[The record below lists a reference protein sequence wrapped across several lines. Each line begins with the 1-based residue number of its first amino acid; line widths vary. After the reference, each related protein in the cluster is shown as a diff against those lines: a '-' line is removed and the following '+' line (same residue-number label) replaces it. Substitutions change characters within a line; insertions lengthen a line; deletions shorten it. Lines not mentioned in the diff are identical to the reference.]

1 MRPPASRSKMQCIVH
16 HPCRNLRTRRCS
28 KETLFLGSSPMN
40 KRYACLMTLGLL
52 LFCSRTWAELVVE
65 ITKGQADAIPIAIVP
80 FSSPEAAAASFDVA
94 QLVSD
99 DLARS
104 GRFKT
109 TDRKDMIEQP
119 HTGAGISFD
128 DWRRLSNDYM
138 VVGQVQPLG
147 QDRYNITF
155 ELYNVLNHQRLLGY
169 QISANKP
176 GLRLASHQ
184 VADMVFEKILGIR
197 GAFATRIAYISV
209 LGSLPHKDYRL
220 IVADADG
227 ENPHVVMQSNEPLMS
242 PSWSP
247 DGQSLA
253 YVSFED
259 RLPSMYVQFLKTG
272 ERERVS
278 ARAGVNQAPAW
289 SPDGKKLALTLST
302 RDGNLDIYVLDLATQ
317 ALTRI
322 TDDPGI
328 DPEPKW
334 SKDGQSLYFTSDRA
348 GGPQI
353 YRIGADGGD
362 KPRRLTFQ
370 GSYNAR
376 HRLSP
381 DESQL
386 AFVTQEDGGY
396 RIATM
401 DLRGR
406 GDVQVLTKGHF
417 DVSPSFAPNGAEII
431 YASRDRGRGVL
442 ALVSADGRVQER
454 LVSSEGELQ
463 EPAWAPF

>member
-1 MRPPASRSKMQCIVH
+1 
-16 HPCRNLRTRRCS
+16 
-28 KETLFLGSSPMN
+28 MN
-40 KRYACLMTLGLL
+40 KRFSCLLAIGFLV
-52 LFCSRTWAELVVE
+52 FGARSHAELVVE

-94 QLVSD
+94 QLVGD

-104 GRFKT
+104 GRFKAM
-109 TDRKDMIEQP
+109 DRRDMIEQP

-128 DWRRLSNDYM
+128 DWRRLNNDYM
-138 VVGQVQPLG
+138 VVGQLQASAP
-147 QDRYNITF
+147 DRYTITF
-155 ELYNVLNHQRLLGY
+155 EIYNVLTRQRLLGY

-209 LGSLPHKDYRL
+209 LGVLPHREYRL

-227 ENPHVVMQSNEPLMS
+227 ENPHVVMQSREPLMS
-242 PSWSP
+242 PAWSP

-253 YVSFED
+253 YVSFEN
-259 RLPSMYVQFLKTG
+259 RLPSVYVQFLKTG
-272 ERERVS
+272 ERQRVS
-278 ARAGVNQAPAW
+278 AQAGVNQAPAW

-302 RDGNLDIYVLDLATQ
+302 RDGNLDIYIKDLTTQ

-328 DPEPKW
+328 DTEPQW

-353 YRIGADGGD
+353 YRVGTQSGD

-376 HRLSP
+376 PRLSP
-381 DESQL
+381 DESHL

-401 DLRGR
+401 DLRGG

-417 DVSPSFAPNGAEII
+417 DVSPSYAPNGAEII

>member
-1 MRPPASRSKMQCIVH
+1 MNKQLS
-16 HPCRNLRTRRCS
+16 
-28 KETLFLGSSPMN
+28 FLGLV
-40 KRYACLMTLGLL
+40 ACL
-52 LFCSRTWAELVVE
+52 LFCRQSFAELTVE
-65 ITKGQADAIPIAIVP
+65 VTKGQAEAIPIAIVP

-94 QLVSD
+94 QLVSS

-128 DWRRLSNDYM
+128 DWRRLSNDYI
-138 VVGQVQPLG
+138 VVGQVQTSGP
-147 QDRYNITF
+147 DRFDIRF
-155 ELYNVLNHQRLLGY
+155 ELYNVLTRQRLLGY
-169 QISANKP
+169 QFSANRP
-176 GLRLASHQ
+176 GLRIASHQ

-197 GAFATRIAYISV
+197 GAFATRIAYIAV
-209 LGSLPHKDYRL
+209 LGSLPHRNYRL
-220 IVADADG
+220 IVSDADG
-227 ENPHVVMQSNEPLMS
+227 ENPHVVMQGNEPLMS

-259 RLPSMYVQFLKTG
+259 RLPSVYVQVLRTG
-272 ERERVS
+272 ERRRVS
-278 ARAGVNQAPAW
+278 AHAGVNQAPAW

-302 RDGNLDIYVLDLATQ
+302 RDGNLDIYVMDLATQ

-328 DPEPKW
+328 DTEPQW

-353 YRIGADGGD
+353 YRVGSQGGD

-376 HRLSP
+376 PRVSP

-386 AFVTQEDGGY
+386 AFVTQEDGAY
-396 RIATM
+396 RIASM

-417 DVSPSFAPNGAEII
+417 DVSPSYAPNGAVII

>member
-1 MRPPASRSKMQCIVH
+1 
-16 HPCRNLRTRRCS
+16 
-28 KETLFLGSSPMN
+28 MN
-40 KRYACLMTLGLL
+40 KLLCSLAVIASLAWSGLV
-52 LFCSRTWAELVVE
+52 RAELVVE

-80 FSSPEAAAASFDVA
+80 FGAAEPAPFDVA
-94 QLVSD
+94 QVVGD

-104 GRFKT
+104 GRFRT
-109 TDRKDMIEQP
+109 MDRKDMIETP
-119 HTGAGISFD
+119 HTGAAIAFD
-128 DWRRLSNDYM
+128 DWRRLANDYM
-138 VVGQVQPLG
+138 VVGQVQPQG
-147 QDRYNITF
+147 DRFNITF
-155 ELYNVLNHQRLLGY
+155 ELYNLLTRERLLNY

-184 VADMVFEKILGIR
+184 VADMVFQKITGIR

-209 LGSLPHKDYRL
+209 LGTLPKRTYRL

-227 ENPHVVMQSNEPLMS
+227 ENPRVVMESAEPLMS

-253 YVSFED
+253 YVSFEN
-259 RLPSMYVQFLKTG
+259 RLPSVYVQVLRTG
-272 ERERVS
+272 ERRLVS
-278 ARAGVNQAPAW
+278 AKAGVNQAPAW
-289 SPDGKKLALTLST
+289 SPDGKRLALTLST
-302 RDGNLDIYVLDLATQ
+302 RDGNLDIYVMDIATQ

-328 DPEPKW
+328 DTEPQW

-353 YRIGADGGD
+353 YRIGVQVGD

-376 HRLSP
+376 PRVSP

-386 AFVTQEDGGY
+386 AFVTQEDGDY

-401 DLRGR
+401 DLRGHNE
-406 GDVQVLTKGHF
+406 VQVLTKGHF
-417 DVSPSFAPNGAEII
+417 DVSPSYAPNGAEII

-442 ALVSADGRVQER
+442 ALVSSDGRVQER

>member
-1 MRPPASRSKMQCIVH
+1 MNKKSRVFVLLFGLVLLGSRS
-16 HPCRNLRTRRCS
+16 R
-28 KETLFLGSSPMN
+28 
-40 KRYACLMTLGLL
+40 
-52 LFCSRTWAELVVE
+52 AELVVE
-65 ITKGQADAIPIAIVP
+65 VTKGQSDAIPIAIVP
-80 FSSPEAAAASFDVA
+80 FSSAAETAASFDVA
-94 QLVSD
+94 QLVGD

-104 GRFKT
+104 GSFKNM
-109 TDRKDMIEQP
+109 DRKDMIDQP
-119 HTGAGISFD
+119 HNGAAIVFD
-128 DWRRLSNDYM
+128 DWRRLSNDYIL
-138 VVGQVQPLG
+138 VGQTQLQGP
-147 QDRYNITF
+147 DKYNITF
-155 ELYNVLNHQRLLGY
+155 ELYNVLNRQALVRY
-169 QISANKP
+169 QIAANKA
-176 GLRLASHQ
+176 GLRLAGHQ
-184 VADMVFEKILGIR
+184 IADMVFEKILGVK
-197 GAFATRIAYISV
+197 GAFATRIAYIAV
-209 LGSLPHKDYRL
+209 TGRLPNRSYRL

-227 ENPHVVMQSNEPLMS
+227 ENPRVVMQSNEPLMS

-259 RLPSMYVQFLKTG
+259 RLPSVYVQQLKSG
-272 ERERVS
+272 ERRRVS

-289 SPDGKKLALTLST
+289 SPDGRKLALTLST
-302 RDGNLDIYVLDLATQ
+302 RDGNLDVYTLDLTTQ
-317 ALTRI
+317 ALARI

-328 DPEPKW
+328 DTEPQW

-353 YRIGADGGD
+353 YRIGINPGD

-370 GSYNAR
+370 GAYNAR
-376 HRLSP
+376 PRVSP

-417 DVSPSFAPNGAEII
+417 DVSPSYAPNGAVII

-442 ALVSADGRVQER
+442 AMVSADGRVQER
-454 LVSSEGELQ
+454 LVSSDGEVQ
-463 EPAWAPF
+463 EPAWSPF

>member
-1 MRPPASRSKMQCIVH
+1 
-16 HPCRNLRTRRCS
+16 
-28 KETLFLGSSPMN
+28 MN
-40 KRYACLMTLGLL
+40 KQLSCFCLLALL
-52 LFCSRTWAELVVE
+52 LLCRQSWADLNVE
-65 ITKGQADAIPIAIVP
+65 VTKGQAEAIPIAIVP
-80 FSSPEAAAASFDVA
+80 FNSPEAAAASFDVA
-94 QLVSD
+94 QLVSS

-104 GRFKT
+104 GRFKP
-109 TDRKDMIEQP
+109 TDRKDMLEQP

-128 DWRRLSNDYM
+128 DWRRLSNDYI
-138 VVGQVQPLG
+138 VVGQVQSSAP
-147 QDRYNITF
+147 DRYEITF
-155 ELYNVLNHQRLLGY
+155 ELYNVLTRQRLLGY
-169 QISANKP
+169 QMTANKP
-176 GLRLASHQ
+176 GLRVASHQ

-209 LGSLPHKDYRL
+209 LGTLPNRNYRL
-220 IVADADG
+220 IVSDADG

-253 YVSFED
+253 YVSFEN
-259 RLPSMYVQFLKTG
+259 RLPSVYVQVLKTG
-272 ERERVS
+272 ERRLVS
-278 ARAGVNQAPAW
+278 AQAGVNQAPAW

-302 RDGNLDIYVLDLATQ
+302 RDGNLDIYVKDLATQ

-322 TDDPGI
+322 THDPGI
-328 DPEPKW
+328 DTEPQW

-353 YRIGADGGD
+353 YRVEIQNVD

-376 HRLSP
+376 PRISP

-386 AFVTQEDGGY
+386 AFVTQEDGAY

-417 DVSPSFAPNGAEII
+417 DVSPSYAPNGAEII

>member
-1 MRPPASRSKMQCIVH
+1 
-16 HPCRNLRTRRCS
+16 
-28 KETLFLGSSPMN
+28 MN
-40 KRYACLMTLGLL
+40 KHLSCLALIAVSLA
-52 LFCSRTWAELVVE
+52 SPWARASFVVE
-65 ITKGQADAIPIAIVP
+65 VTRGQTQAIPIAVVP
-80 FSSPEAAAASFDVA
+80 FASAEASAASFDVA

-104 GRFKT
+104 GRFNT
-109 TDRKDMIEQP
+109 MDRKDMIDQP
-119 HTGAGISFD
+119 HTGANISFD
-128 DWRRLSNDYM
+128 DWRRLNNDYM
-138 VVGQVQPLG
+138 VVGSVRADG
-147 QDRYNITF
+147 ADHFIITY
-155 ELYNVLNHQRLLGY
+155 ELYNVLTKQRLLGY
-169 QISANKP
+169 EISSNRP
-176 GLRLASHQ
+176 GLRSASHQ

-197 GAFATRIAYISV
+197 GAFSTRIAYISV
-209 LGSLPHKDYRL
+209 LGHLPARTFQL

-227 ENPHVVMQSNEPLMS
+227 ENPRVVMQSNEPLMS
-242 PSWSP
+242 PAWSP
-247 DGQSLA
+247 DGLSLA

-259 RLPSMYVQFLKTG
+259 RLPTVYLQTLKTG
-272 ERERVS
+272 ERRRVS
-278 ARAGVNQAPAW
+278 AHAGVNQAPAF

-302 RDGNLDIYVLDLATQ
+302 RDGNLDIYVMDLATQ
-317 ALTRI
+317 AVTRI

-328 DPEPKW
+328 DTEPQW
-334 SKDGQSLYFTSDRA
+334 SRDGQNLYFTSDRA

-353 YRIGADGGD
+353 YKVGIKPGD

-376 HRLSP
+376 PRVSP

-386 AFVTQEDGGY
+386 AFVTQEDGAY

-417 DVSPSFAPNGAEII
+417 DVSPSYAPNGAVII

-442 ALVSADGRVQER
+442 ALVSADGRVQQR

>member
-1 MRPPASRSKMQCIVH
+1 
-16 HPCRNLRTRRCS
+16 
-28 KETLFLGSSPMN
+28 MN
-40 KRYACLMTLGLL
+40 KRIASLTAMGML
-52 LFCSRTWAELVVE
+52 LFCTRTWAQLVVE

-80 FSSPEAAAASFDVA
+80 FSSSEAAAASFDVA

-104 GRFKT
+104 GRFRT
-109 TDRKDMIEQP
+109 TDRKDMVEQP
-119 HTGAGISFD
+119 RSGAAISFD
-128 DWRRLSNDYM
+128 DWRRLGNDYM
-138 VVGQVQPLG
+138 VVGQVQPLSP
-147 QDRYNITF
+147 DRFNISF
-155 ELYNVLNHQRLLGY
+155 ELYNVLTRQRLLGY
-169 QISANKP
+169 QISANRP

-209 LGSLPHKDYRL
+209 LGTLPHRSYRL

-253 YVSFED
+253 YVSFEG
-259 RLPSMYVQFLKTG
+259 RLPSVYVQLLKTG
-272 ERERVS
+272 ERQRVS

-302 RDGNLDIYVLDLATQ
+302 RDGNLDIYVMDIATQ
-317 ALTRI
+317 ALARI

-328 DPEPKW
+328 DTEPQW
-334 SKDGQSLYFTSDRA
+334 SKDGLNLYFTSDRA

-353 YRIGADGGD
+353 YRVGIQPGD

-376 HRLSP
+376 ARLSP
-381 DESQL
+381 DESQM

-417 DVSPSFAPNGAEII
+417 DVSPSYAPNGAEII
-431 YASRDRGRGVL
+431 YASRDRD
-442 ALVSADGRVQER
+442 AAH
-454 LVSSEGELQ
+454 
-463 EPAWAPF
+463 WHW

>member
-1 MRPPASRSKMQCIVH
+1 MICPLAR
-16 HPCRNLRTRRCS
+16 
-28 KETLFLGSSPMN
+28 
-40 KRYACLMTLGLL
+40 
-52 LFCSRTWAELVVE
+52 AELVVE
-65 ITKGQADAIPIAIVP
+65 ITKGQAEAIPIAIVP
-80 FSSPEAAAASFDVA
+80 FSSPEPGSFDVA

-99 DLARS
+99 DLAHS
-104 GRFKT
+104 GRFKS
-109 TDRKDMIEQP
+109 TDRKDMVEQP
-119 HTGAGISFD
+119 HTGGAISFD
-128 DWRRLSNDYM
+128 DWRRLNNDYI
-138 VVGQVQPLG
+138 VVGQVQSLG
-147 QDRYNITF
+147 QDRFNITF
-155 ELYNVLNHQRLLGY
+155 ELYNVLTRQRLLGF
-169 QISANKP
+169 QITANKP

-184 VADMVFEKILGIR
+184 VSDMVFEKILGIR

-227 ENPHVVMQSNEPLMS
+227 ENPHVVMQSGEPLMS
-242 PSWSP
+242 PAWSP
-247 DGQSLA
+247 DGQKLA
-253 YVSFED
+253 YVSFEN
-259 RLPSMYVQFLKTG
+259 RMPSVYVQYLKTG
-272 ERERVS
+272 ERQRVS

-302 RDGNLDIYVLDLATQ
+302 REGNLDIYVLDLASQ
-317 ALTRI
+317 MLTRI

-328 DPEPKW
+328 DTEPQW
-334 SKDGQSLYFTSDRA
+334 SKDGQTLYFTSDRA

-353 YRIGADGGD
+353 YSVGAESGG

-370 GSYNAR
+370 GGYNAR
-376 HRLSP
+376 PRLSA

-463 EPAWAPF
+463 EPVWAPF

>member
-1 MRPPASRSKMQCIVH
+1 
-16 HPCRNLRTRRCS
+16 
-28 KETLFLGSSPMN
+28 MN
-40 KRYACLMTLGLL
+40 KRFSSLLAIGFL
-52 LFCSRTWAELVVE
+52 LFCSRTWAQLVVE
-65 ITKGQADAIPIAIVP
+65 ITKGQAEAIPIAIVP
-80 FSSPEAAAASFDVA
+80 FGSPGAATAPFDVA
-94 QLVSD
+94 QLVSS

-104 GRFKT
+104 GRFNT
-109 TDRKDMIEQP
+109 TDRKDMVEQP
-119 HTGAGISFD
+119 HTGTAISFD
-128 DWRRLSNDYM
+128 DWRRLNNDYI
-138 VVGQVQPLG
+138 VVGQVQSV
-147 QDRYNITF
+147 DADHFTISF
-155 ELYNVLNHQRLLGY
+155 ELYNVLTRQRMLDY
-169 QISANKP
+169 QFTANKP

-184 VADMVFEKILGIR
+184 VADMVFQKILGIR

-209 LGSLPHKDYRL
+209 LGTVPHRQYRL
-220 IVADADG
+220 MVSDADG

-242 PSWSP
+242 PAWSP

-259 RLPSMYVQFLKTG
+259 RLPSVYVQFLQTG
-272 ERERVS
+272 ERKRVS

-302 RDGNLDIYVLDLATQ
+302 RDGNLDVYVLDLATQ

-328 DPEPKW
+328 DTEPQW
-334 SKDGQSLYFTSDRA
+334 SKDGQTIYFTSDRA

-353 YRIGADGGD
+353 YRVGVRSGD
-362 KPRRLTFQ
+362 KPQRITFQ

-376 HRLSP
+376 PRLSP
-381 DESQL
+381 DESQM

-401 DLRGR
+401 DLHGH
-406 GDVQVLTKGHF
+406 GEVQVLTKGRF
-417 DVSPSFAPNGAEII
+417 DVSPSYAPNGAEII
-431 YASRDRGRGVL
+431 YATRDRGRGVL

>member
-1 MRPPASRSKMQCIVH
+1 
-16 HPCRNLRTRRCS
+16 
-28 KETLFLGSSPMN
+28 MN
-40 KRYACLMTLGLL
+40 KRLVCWLPIGLMLI
-52 LFCSRTWAELVVE
+52 SAPAWAELVVE

-80 FSSPEAAAASFDVA
+80 FSAPEAGSFDVA

-104 GRFKT
+104 GRFKS
-109 TDRKDMIEQP
+109 TDRRDMIEQP
-119 HTGAGISFD
+119 HTGAAISFD
-128 DWRRLSNDYM
+128 DWRRLNNDYM
-138 VVGQVQPLG
+138 VVGQVQTASP
-147 QDRYNITF
+147 DHYNITF
-155 ELYNVLNHQRLLGY
+155 ELYNVLTRQRLLGF

-209 LGSLPHKDYRL
+209 IGALPHRDYRL

-227 ENPHVVMQSNEPLMS
+227 ENPHVVMESGEPLMS
-242 PSWSP
+242 PAWSP
-247 DGQSLA
+247 DGQKLA
-253 YVSFED
+253 YVSFEN
-259 RLPSMYVQFLKTG
+259 RLPSVYVQVLKTG
-272 ERERVS
+272 ERQRVS

-289 SPDGKKLALTLST
+289 SPDGKKLALTL
-302 RDGNLDIYVLDLATQ
+302 
-317 ALTRI
+317 
-322 TDDPGI
+322 
-328 DPEPKW
+328 W

-353 YRIGADGGD
+353 YRVGIEASD

-376 HRLSP
+376 PRLSP

-401 DLRGR
+401 DLRGH
-406 GDVQVLTKGHF
+406 GEAQVLTKGHF

>member
-1 MRPPASRSKMQCIVH
+1 
-16 HPCRNLRTRRCS
+16 
-28 KETLFLGSSPMN
+28 MN
-40 KRYACLMTLGLL
+40 KRFSCLLALGFL

-65 ITKGQADAIPIAIVP
+65 ITKGQAEAIPIAIVP
-80 FSSPEAAAASFDVA
+80 FGSPGAAAVPFDVA
-94 QLVSD
+94 QLVSS

-104 GRFKT
+104 GRFNT
-109 TDRKDMIEQP
+109 TDRKDMVEQP
-119 HTGAGISFD
+119 HTGTAISFD
-128 DWRRLSNDYM
+128 DWRRLNNDYI
-138 VVGQVQPLG
+138 VVGQVQTLDP
-147 QDRYNITF
+147 DHFNITF
-155 ELYNVLNHQRLLGY
+155 ELYNVLTHQRMLGY
-169 QISANKP
+169 QFTANKP

-184 VADMVFEKILGIR
+184 VADMVFQKILGIR

-209 LGSLPHKDYRL
+209 LGTLPNRQYRL
-220 IVADADG
+220 IVSDADG

-242 PSWSP
+242 PAWSP

-259 RLPSMYVQFLKTG
+259 RLPSVYVQFLQTG
-272 ERERVS
+272 ERRRVS

-302 RDGNLDIYVLDLATQ
+302 RDGNLDVYVLDLATQ

-328 DPEPKW
+328 DTEPQW
-334 SKDGQSLYFTSDRA
+334 SKDGQSIYFTSDRA

-353 YRIGADGGD
+353 YRVGIHSGD
-362 KPRRLTFQ
+362 KPQRLTFQ

-376 HRLSP
+376 PRVSP

-386 AFVTQEDGGY
+386 AFVTQEDGRY

-401 DLRGR
+401 DLRGH
-406 GDVQVLTKGHF
+406 GEVQVLTKGHF
-417 DVSPSFAPNGAEII
+417 DVSPSYAPNGAEII
-431 YASRDRGRGVL
+431 YATRDRGRGVL

>member
-1 MRPPASRSKMQCIVH
+1 
-16 HPCRNLRTRRCS
+16 
-28 KETLFLGSSPMN
+28 MN
-40 KRYACLMTLGLL
+40 KARLNKPLSCWLALGLV
-52 LFCSRTWAELVVE
+52 LFCVQARTELVVE
-65 ITKGQADAIPIAIVP
+65 VTKGQAEAIPIAVVP
-80 FSSPEAAAASFDVA
+80 FSSPEVTAASFDVA
-94 QLVSD
+94 QLVAA

-109 TDRKDMIEQP
+109 MDRKDMIEQP
-119 HTGAGISFD
+119 HTGAAISFD
-128 DWRRLSNDYM
+128 DWRRLSNDYI
-138 VVGQVQPLG
+138 VVGQTQTLG
-147 QDRYNITF
+147 PDRYNITF
-155 ELYNVLNHQRLLGY
+155 ELYNVLTRQRLLGY

-184 VADMVFEKILGIR
+184 VADMVFEKIIGIR

-209 LGSLPHKDYRL
+209 LGHLPNRDYRL

-227 ENPHVVMQSNEPLMS
+227 ENPHVVMESKEPLMS
-242 PSWSP
+242 PAWSP
-247 DGQSLA
+247 DGQNLA

-259 RLPSMYVQFLKTG
+259 KLPSVYVQFLKTG
-272 ERERVS
+272 ERRRVS

-302 RDGNLDIYVLDLATQ
+302 RDGNLDVYVLDLATQ

-328 DPEPKW
+328 DTEPQW
-334 SKDGQSLYFTSDRA
+334 SKDGLNLYFTSDRA

-353 YRIGADGGD
+353 YRISTQRGA
-362 KPRRLTFQ
+362 KPTRLTFQ

-376 HRLSP
+376 PRLSP

-386 AFVTQEDGGY
+386 AFVTQEGGAY
-396 RIATM
+396 RIAVM
-401 DLRGR
+401 DLRGS
-406 GDVQVLTKGHF
+406 GDVQVLTKGSF
-417 DVSPSFAPNGAEII
+417 DVSPSYAPNGAEIL

-463 EPAWAPF
+463 EPAWGPF

>member
-1 MRPPASRSKMQCIVH
+1 
-16 HPCRNLRTRRCS
+16 
-28 KETLFLGSSPMN
+28 MN
-40 KRYACLMTLGLL
+40 KRFAFLVALGFLM
-52 LFCSRTWAELVVE
+52 FCPRSRAELVVE
-65 ITKGQADAIPIAIVP
+65 ITKGQAEAIPIAIVP
-80 FSSPEAAAASFDVA
+80 FGSPAGAASPFDVA
-94 QLVSD
+94 QLVGA

-104 GRFKT
+104 GRFNSM
-109 TDRKDMIEQP
+109 DRKDMVEQP
-119 HTGAGISFD
+119 HTGNAISFD
-128 DWRRLSNDYM
+128 DWRRLNNDYI
-138 VVGQVQPLG
+138 VVGQVQAL
-147 QDRYNITF
+147 DADHFNISF
-155 ELYNVLNHQRLLGY
+155 ELYNVLTRQRMLGY
-169 QISANKP
+169 QFSANRP

-184 VADMVFEKILGIR
+184 VADMVFQKILGIR

-209 LGSLPHKDYRL
+209 LGTLPNRSYRL
-220 IVADADG
+220 IVSDADG

-242 PSWSP
+242 PAWSP

-253 YVSFED
+253 YVSFEQ
-259 RLPSMYVQFLKTG
+259 RLPTVYVQFLQTG
-272 ERERVS
+272 ERHVVS

-317 ALTRI
+317 ALTRL
-322 TDDPGI
+322 TTDPGI
-328 DPEPKW
+328 DTEPQW
-334 SKDGQSLYFTSDRA
+334 SKDGQSIYFTSDRA

-353 YRIGADGGD
+353 YRIGIHGGD
-362 KPRRLTFQ
+362 KPERLTFQ

-376 HRLSP
+376 PRVSP

-386 AFVTQEDGGY
+386 AFVTQEDGAY

-401 DLRGR
+401 DLHGR
-406 GDVQVLTKGHF
+406 GDVQVLTKGRF
-417 DVSPSFAPNGAEII
+417 DVSPSYAPNGAEII
-431 YASRDRGRGVL
+431 YATRDRGRGVL

>member
-1 MRPPASRSKMQCIVH
+1 MSRTKSYW
-16 HPCRNLRTRRCS
+16 L
-28 KETLFLGSSPMN
+28 
-40 KRYACLMTLGLL
+40 ALGLVL
-52 LFCSRTWAELVVE
+52 GLEFVSLQSRAELVVE
-65 ITKGQADAIPIAIVP
+65 VTKGQAEAIPIAIVP
-80 FSSPEAAAASFDVA
+80 FSSPEDAAASFDVA
-94 QLVSD
+94 QLVSA

-104 GRFKT
+104 GRFKAM
-109 TDRKDMIEQP
+109 DRKDMIDQP
-119 HTGAGISFD
+119 HTGAGIGFD
-128 DWRRLSNDYM
+128 DWRRLHNDYI
-138 VVGQVQPLG
+138 VVGQTQAEGP
-147 QDRYNITF
+147 DHYNITF
-155 ELYNVLNHQRLLGY
+155 ELYNVLTRQRLLAY

-209 LGSLPHKDYRL
+209 LGHLPTRDYRL

-227 ENPHVVMQSNEPLMS
+227 ENPHVVMESKEPLMS
-242 PSWSP
+242 PAWSP
-247 DGQSLA
+247 DGQNLA

-259 RLPSMYVQFLKTG
+259 KLPSVYVQLLKTG
-272 ERERVS
+272 ERHRVS

-302 RDGNLDIYVLDLATQ
+302 RDGNLDVYVLDLASQ

-328 DPEPKW
+328 DTEPQW
-334 SKDGQSLYFTSDRA
+334 SKDGMTLYFTSDRA

-353 YRIGADGGD
+353 YRIAAQSGA
-362 KPRRLTFQ
+362 KPTRLTFQ

-376 HRLSP
+376 PRLSP

-401 DLRGR
+401 DLRGG

-417 DVSPSFAPNGAEII
+417 DVSPSYAPNGAEIL
-431 YASRDRGRGVL
+431 YATRDRGRGIL
-442 ALVSADGRVQER
+442 AVVSADGRVQER

-463 EPAWAPF
+463 EPAWGPF

>member
-1 MRPPASRSKMQCIVH
+1 
-16 HPCRNLRTRRCS
+16 
-28 KETLFLGSSPMN
+28 MN
-40 KRYACLMTLGLL
+40 KQFACFLAIGFL
-52 LFCSRTWAELVVE
+52 LFCPRTWAELVVE

-80 FSSPEAAAASFDVA
+80 FSSPDVTPAAFDVA

-104 GRFKT
+104 GRFKAM
-109 TDRKDMIEQP
+109 DRKDMIDQP
-119 HTGAGISFD
+119 RTGANIAFD
-128 DWRRLSNDYM
+128 DWRRLSNDYV
-138 VVGQVQPLG
+138 VVGQMQTTGPE
-147 QDRYNITF
+147 RYSITF
-155 ELYNVLNHQRLLGY
+155 ELYNVLNRQRLLNY
-169 QISANKP
+169 QISANKA
-176 GLRLASHQ
+176 GLRLAGHQ

-209 LGSLPHKDYRL
+209 LGHLPNKTYRL

-227 ENPHVVMQSNEPLMS
+227 ENPRIVMESKEPLMS

-247 DGQSLA
+247 DGQKLA
-253 YVSFED
+253 YVSFEN
-259 RLPSMYVQFLKTG
+259 RLPSVYVQYLKTG
-272 ERERVS
+272 ERQRLS

-302 RDGNLDIYVLDLATQ
+302 RDGNLDIYVLDVATQ

-328 DPEPKW
+328 DTEPQW
-334 SKDGQSLYFTSDRA
+334 SKDGQNLYFTSDRA

-353 YRIGADGGD
+353 YRVGAQSGD

-376 HRLSP
+376 PRLSP

-386 AFVTQEDGGY
+386 VFVTQEDGGY
-396 RIATM
+396 HIASM

-406 GDVQVLTKGHF
+406 GDVQVLTKGRF
-417 DVSPSFAPNGAEII
+417 DVSPSYAPNGAVII